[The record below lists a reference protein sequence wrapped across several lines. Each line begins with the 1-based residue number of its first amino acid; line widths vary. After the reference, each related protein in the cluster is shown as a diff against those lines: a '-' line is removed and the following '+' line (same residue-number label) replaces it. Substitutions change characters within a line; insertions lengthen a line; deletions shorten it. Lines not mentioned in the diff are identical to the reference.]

1 MEEAVTKQY
10 LDQIHKNVPADY
22 YETGIKHNL
31 LQRCWHLHKFRIL
44 KKIFADL
51 PQGGKSLD
59 LGCHSG
65 MLTDHLRKI
74 FNTKMYGI
82 DISGTAIQ
90 YAQNK
95 YPANLFLTADL
106 TEGIPFRDNFFDIV
120 TAFDV
125 LEHISNPQKIGSEI
139 KRVLKNQS
147 ILIIGIPNENLL
159 FKMVWYFW
167 VKCRGKVWQDV
178 HVNCFDENLLYASFS
193 VAGFEKI
200 KEIKT
205 HLSMWKIIIYKINK
219 NKELC

>member
-1 MEEAVTKQY
+1 
-10 LDQIHKNVPADY
+10 
-22 YETGIKHNL
+22 
-31 LQRCWHLHKFRIL
+31 
-44 KKIFADL
+44 
-51 PQGGKSLD
+51 
-59 LGCHSG
+59 
-65 MLTDHLRKI
+65 
-74 FNTKMYGI
+74 MYGI

-178 HVNCFDENLLYASFS
+178 HVNCFDENLLYTSFS
-193 VAGFEKI
+193 VIGFEKI

-205 HLSMWKIIIYKINK
+205 HLTMWKIIIYKINK
-219 NKELC
+219 NDC